1 MLFKWVSYAVFTI
14 PPLQASLSRAVP
26 LAHGVKCSGFGR
38 ELGSL
43 GIREFM
49 NIKTVYVGWL
59 LLF

>member
-26 LAHGVKCSGFGR
+26 LAHGVKYSGFGR

-43 GIREFM
+43 GIREFV
-49 NIKTVYVGWL
+49 NIKTVYVG
-59 LLF
+59 